1 MESKRG
7 ILAAAALAGA
17 FVLSGQEPAG
27 IFTAAQAN
35 AGRTAY
41 ESTCVLCHTPSLQ
54 GRKGLP
60 GEVPAV
66 SSLPDNIQDTIKQAG
81 GFVPPLAGPDFLKH
95 WGSRTAADLIQ
106 RINEA
111 VGAFPPEGTNIP
123 VPGHGPGP
131 SDPTGVNLA
140 AYFLQASGAKAGTQ
154 PLTRTNTVVVN
165 SVIVRL
171 PAETKNR
178 D

>member
-1 MESKRG
+1 MKPKTA

-66 SSLPDNIQDTIKQAG
+66 SSLPDNMQDTIRQVG
-81 GFVPPLAGPDFLKH
+81 GFVPPLAGPDFLQH

-111 VGAFPPEGTNIP
+111 VGAFPPEGANVIR
-123 VPGHGPGP
+123 GHGPDP

-154 PLTRTNTVVVN
+154 PLTKTSTVVVN
-165 SVIVRL
+165 SVIARL
-171 PAETKNR
+171 AAETKNR